1 MEHILVREV
10 FVFHFMKID
19 PDSRETDNLKKI
31 IRKRIQKKRGNLSD
45 HARLTGSTSIA
56 ARLIGLGCY
65 KDSKEILA
73 YYPFRSEIDTT
84 IIILRALKQ
93 QKKVILPRVNGKNI
107 DLYYIKDL
115 SNDLSPGS
123 FDIMEP
129 IPSECIPASYRDID
143 MVLIP
148 GVSFDRDL
156 NRLGYGGG
164 FYDKLLEKL
173 PADIPRIAL
182 AFDLQIVDC
191 IPVMAHDLKVDIII
205 TETGIIAP
213 SHGRA
218 NLMKEMT
225 DKKGP

>member
-1 MEHILVREV
+1 LGHILVREV

-19 PDSRETDNLKKI
+19 PDSREPDNLKKI
-31 IRKRIQKKRGNLSD
+31 IRKRIQKKRDKLSEC
-45 HARLTGSTSIA
+45 ARFTRSTSIA
-56 ARLIGLGCY
+56 DRLMGLGCY

-84 IIILRALKQ
+84 IIIRRALKQ
-93 QKKVILPRVNGKNI
+93 QKKVILPRFNGKDL

-115 SNDLSPGS
+115 SNDLRCGS

-129 IPSECIPASYRDID
+129 IPSECTPASYKDTDI
-143 MVLIP
+143 VLVP

-173 PADIPRIAL
+173 PAYLLRIAL
-182 AFDLQIVDC
+182 AFDLQIVDN
-191 IPVMAHDLKVDIII
+191 IPVMEHDLKVDIII
-205 TETGIIAP
+205 TEKEIIA
-213 SHGRA
+213 SH
-218 NLMKEMT
+218 NKTNPIKEIT
-225 DKKGP
+225 DTKGS